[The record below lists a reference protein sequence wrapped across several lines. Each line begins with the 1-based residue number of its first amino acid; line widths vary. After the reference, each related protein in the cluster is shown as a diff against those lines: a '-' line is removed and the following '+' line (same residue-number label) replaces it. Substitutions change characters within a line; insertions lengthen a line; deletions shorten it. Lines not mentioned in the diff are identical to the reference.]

1 MLRPQNCAL
10 PWSLP
15 AALVAAATAVSLSMP
30 TASYAQT
37 DYYNTDRGRP
47 IQIEDAYATE
57 RKAFELKLAPV
68 RLQRTTGSAYSW
80 SLQPEIAYGIL
91 PRTQIEL
98 SAPLSYRESGTE
110 HRTGLTGLEFSVFHN
125 FNVET
130 ATVPALALR
139 ADILAPIGNLATQ
152 HVYSTLTAIGTRTYR
167 WARFHV
173 NGQYTFGSAP
183 TSRFSEPNAGVEFG
197 DLDAS
202 RWLAG
207 IAVDKTYP
215 LQSTLVTAEFFG
227 RKPITFANVTSP
239 TEYTAGTGIRFQ
251 LNPTLALDGGIGR
264 HLNGAE
270 QGWYVTFG
278 SAYAFSIKS
287 LFPDN

>member
-1 MLRPQNCAL
+1 MTR
-10 PWSLP
+10 
-15 AALVAAATAVSLSMP
+15 AALVASFSAP

-37 DYYNTDRGRP
+37 DFYNTDRGRP

-68 RLQRTTGSAYSW
+68 RLQRTKGGVYSW
-80 SLQPEIAYGIL
+80 NLQPEIAYGIL
-91 PRTQIEL
+91 PRTQIEI
-98 SAPLSYRESGTE
+98 SAPLTFREIGAE

-130 ATVPALALR
+130 ATLPALALR
-139 ADILAPIGNLATQ
+139 ADVLAPIGNLATE

-167 WARFHV
+167 LARFHV

-183 TSRFSEPNAGVEFG
+183 TSRFSEPKAGTEFG
-197 DLDAS
+197 VLEAS

-215 LQSTLVTAEFFG
+215 LHSTLFTGEFYG
-227 RKPITFANVTSP
+227 RKPITFANTTSAL
-239 TEYTAGTGIRFQ
+239 EYTAGTGVRFQ
-251 LNPTLALDGGIGR
+251 LNPTLALDSGIGR

-278 SAYAFSIKS
+278 SAYSFSIKS
-287 LFPDN
+287 LFPGK